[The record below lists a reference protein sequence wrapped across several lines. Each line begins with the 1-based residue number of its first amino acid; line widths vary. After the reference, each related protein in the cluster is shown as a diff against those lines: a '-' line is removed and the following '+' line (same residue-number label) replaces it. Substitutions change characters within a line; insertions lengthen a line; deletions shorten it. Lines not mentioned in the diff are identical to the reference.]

1 MRFYAWMLDEHRD
14 EFDRVEE
21 TDENPLG
28 LIPNAKATPESIR
41 DYFNYTVI
49 VTNHKPMSC
58 DEIEEGLSTDPV
70 RLSARMVEE
79 FEKSECYKHKTEE
92 ERKEIIEFL
101 KEEPM
106 EQNPFIHI

>member
-1 MRFYAWMLDEHRD
+1 
-14 EFDRVEE
+14 
-21 TDENPLG
+21 
-28 LIPNAKATPESIR
+28 
-41 DYFNYTVI
+41 
-49 VTNHKPMSC
+49 
-58 DEIEEGLSTDPV
+58 
-70 RLSARMVEE
+70 MVEE